1 MILII
6 EGPRGSGKSHL
17 VDNFFKYN
25 TRDCFV
31 YYKWGFA
38 ELAKNLKLEPNSKE
52 IHYFSL
58 GNILTILE
66 MASNT
71 FKDKVLVLDRSIF
84 STYTW
89 AMLRKRMLQYQ
100 LVNELGDILNSSLY
114 ANCHVIRINRVDKSQ
129 VMVREKKDMFDKYE
143 NYSNESKCYDEII
156 SIFNSEINNSNKKNS
171 YTVFNNKFD
180 RLSQVEFNKLL
191 YSYVDK

>member
-17 VDNFFKYN
+17 VDNFFKHN
-25 TRDCFV
+25 TNHDFV

-38 ELAKNLKLEPNSKE
+38 EWSKHLKLEPDGKE

-66 MASNT
+66 MTSSI

-84 STYTW
+84 STYAW
-89 AMLRKRMLQYQ
+89 AMLRKRMLQHH

-114 ANCHVIRINRVDKSQ
+114 VNCHVIRVNRVDKSM

-143 NYSNESKCYDEII
+143 NYSNESKCYDEIV
-156 SIFNSEINNSNKKNS
+156 SIFSPEINNALRENS
-171 YTVFNNKFD
+171 YAVFNNKFD
-180 RLSQVEFNKLL
+180 MLSQVEFNKLL